1 MGRIKMDNKR
11 KTQRR
16 TADSPNIQDLI
27 KSYEFLTQSARDI
40 MLFLRHKDGMI
51 LDANS
56 AAVKAYQYSLK
67 KLKTMTVYDLRTP
80 KAQSQV
86 MPQMDAASSGGILF
100 ETEHVRKN
108 GEIFPVEVS
117 SQGTMIGDEQILLSI
132 VRDISERKK
141 AQQQLL
147 ESENNLR
154 ALLNAG
160 TESFFLMDKNGNVLA
175 ANETFANRLHVTMDK
190 LIGANVYDLFQ
201 PEVSKQRRRQAE
213 NVIHTGKP
221 VRFEDVR
228 NDRHIDQVIYPVFD
242 ANCKVVRL
250 AVFGIDITHH
260 RELEKKLETIA
271 FTDQLTGIYNRRGFF
286 NLATQQ
292 LQLAKRSKQKM
303 LLFFADIDGMKWIND
318 TFCHEEGDRALI
330 DAARILLQTF
340 RSVDILSR
348 IGGDEFAILAINAD
362 EIILDNIMSRCQKFA
377 DKLNFRKSRKYK
389 LSISIGYAIY
399 DPDNPISLDE
409 LMAQADIS
417 MYENKKVKS
426 LLP

>member
-1 MGRIKMDNKR
+1 MENKR
-11 KTQRR
+11 KTKRR

-80 KAQSQV
+80 KTRSQV
-86 MPQMDAASSGGILF
+86 IPQMNAASSRSEGILF

-117 SQGTMIGDEQILLSI
+117 SQGTMIGDERILLSI

-190 LIGANVYDLFQ
+190 LIGANVYDLFH
-201 PEVSKQRRRQAE
+201 PEVSKQRRRQVE

-228 NDRHIDQVIYPVFD
+228 NDRHIDQVVYPVFD

-250 AVFGIDITHH
+250 AIFGVDITYH
-260 RELEKKLETIA
+260 RELEKKLENIA
-271 FTDQLTGIYNRRGFF
+271 FTDQLTGLYNRRGFF

-303 LLFFADIDGMKWIND
+303 LLFFADIDRLKWIND
-318 TFCHEEGDRALI
+318 TFGHEEGDSALI
-330 DAARILLQTF
+330 DTARILLQTF

-348 IGGDEFAILAINAD
+348 IGGDEFAILAVNAD
-362 EIILDNIMSRCQKFA
+362 EIILDNIMSRCEKFA
-377 DKLNFRKSRKYK
+377 DRLNFRKSRKYE
-389 LSISIGYAIY
+389 LSISIGYAIH

-409 LMAQADIS
+409 LMSKADIS
-417 MYENKKVKS
+417 MYENKKVKFNS
-426 LLP
+426 ET